1 MRCNALR
8 PVPVLGLSGSRL
20 APLHSNRH
28 RQKRVCTR
36 SAGVT
41 SLGAHTAQPRL
52 CPHIG
57 LQADRLSLC
66 TMPWRQ
72 RQGRR
77 ARQDDR
83 DRQGCRLLDHRGC
96 ARLQRSART
105 STTPPRRTQ
114 YGSCTGTTRAAL
126 SAPSAPVPLTSISAA
141 SECWPGRMLAPHQPA
156 ASVDDIL
163 WQAPAARCAC
173 ERRWARAPVPR
184 QAVSRE
190 RFRALH
196 SCTGVRPL

>member
-1 MRCNALR
+1 LRCNALR

-141 SECWPGRMLAPHQPA
+141 SEC
-156 ASVDDIL
+156 
-163 WQAPAARCAC
+163 AARCAC